1 MPLVVRGYTELLR
14 ADARAT
20 KDTKLGVRKAL
31 RVVAEPVRR
40 DAEGLA
46 VESIR
51 NMGRSPKWARMRVGI
66 TTRVT
71 YVAPRQRG
79 ARKNPYAQRPNLANL
94 LAERSMEPA
103 LARNEVTMERA
114 FDRMLD
120 GIEHDWARGSI

>member
-1 MPLVVRGYTELLR
+1 VPLVVRGYSELLR
-14 ADARAT
+14 ADARAS

-46 VESIR
+46 VETIR
-51 NMGRSPKWARMRVGI
+51 NMGLSPQWARMRVGI

-103 LARNEVTMERA
+103 LAQNVGNVERG
-114 FDRMLD
+114 FERMLD
-120 GIEHDWARGSI
+120 EIEADWAR

>member
-1 MPLVVRGYTELLR
+1 MPLVVRGYSELLR
-14 ADARAT
+14 ADARAS

-46 VESIR
+46 VETIR
-51 NMGRSPKWARMRVGI
+51 NMGLSPQWARMRVGI

-103 LARNEVTMERA
+103 LAQNVGNVERG
-114 FDRMLD
+114 FERMLD
-120 GIEHDWARGSI
+120 EIEADWAR